1 MERII
6 SHYLRKLSLKE
17 IVETINKRIEELK
30 KVKSLFVL
38 NEYSISDNEKS
49 FNIYTEYI
57 EGENLIDIIEKNKK
71 EKKQD

>member
-1 MERII
+1 M
-6 SHYLRKLSLKE
+6 
-17 IVETINKRIEELK
+17 ETINKKIEELK

>member
-1 MERII
+1 
-6 SHYLRKLSLKE
+6 
-17 IVETINKRIEELK
+17 VETINKRIEGLK

>member
-1 MERII
+1 M
-6 SHYLRKLSLKE
+6 
-17 IVETINKRIEELK
+17 ETINKRIEELK

-57 EGENLIDIIEKNKK
+57 EGENLIDIIEKNK
-71 EKKQD
+71 

>member
-1 MERII
+1 M
-6 SHYLRKLSLKE
+6 
-17 IVETINKRIEELK
+17 ETINKRIEELK

>member
-1 MERII
+1 
-6 SHYLRKLSLKE
+6 
-17 IVETINKRIEELK
+17 VETINKRIEELK

>member
-1 MERII
+1 M
-6 SHYLRKLSLKE
+6 
-17 IVETINKRIEELK
+17 ETINKRIEELK

-49 FNIYTEYI
+49 FKIYTEYI